1 MKKWLLK
8 LVIVIQLFSMGV
20 ELVDTLFSAN
30 NQSIELTEKQTEK
43 QTEKETEKF
52 EDDCKDK
59 ILFSSVSVK
68 DISFSH
74 THQYLEYS
82 TILPRAYLGRTEIPP
97 KSIA

>member
-20 ELVDTLFSAN
+20 ELVDTLLFAN
-30 NQSIELTEKQTEK
+30 NQSLELTEK

-59 ILFSSVSVK
+59 ILFSAFTVNK
-68 DISFSH
+68 ISFSH

-82 TILPRAYLGRTEIPP
+82 TMLTNTYLERIELPPQL
-97 KSIA
+97 IA